1 MIYTEYIRESVDS
14 LCRDGAGF
22 FFWTNRLSRIGQRS
36 RRMRIYIYA
45 HAPICKTA
53 RKLKSVII
61 LCETILLFEGQRSDE
76 NGFH

>member
-1 MIYTEYIRESVDS
+1 
-14 LCRDGAGF
+14 
-22 FFWTNRLSRIGQRS
+22 
-36 RRMRIYIYA
+36 MRIYIYA